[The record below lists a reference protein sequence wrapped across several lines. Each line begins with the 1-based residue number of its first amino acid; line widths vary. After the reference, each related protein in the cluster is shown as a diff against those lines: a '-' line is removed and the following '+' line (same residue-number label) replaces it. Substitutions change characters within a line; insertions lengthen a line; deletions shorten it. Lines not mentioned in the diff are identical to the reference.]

1 MEVLLE
7 KCLNIL
13 LINIDKVYSSKLIK
27 YWNFVIDYNNKVNI
41 ISRKTDFRD
50 GFVNHIIDSLT
61 PMMFEWPQ
69 LLKYLDIGSGG
80 GFPGLPLKIANQG
93 WDVTL
98 AEAKLKKTNFLSEAA
113 KRLGL
118 SGLTVLQKHL
128 GPRDGHGEY
137 DLVTTRGFGELGP
150 SLPLAAAFLRKG
162 GFFLPLKGPQGNE
175 ELDRA
180 RDAMV
185 RHGFGLSDSRE
196 FSLPVVG
203 SRRVLF
209 LLRKL

>member
-1 MEVLLE
+1 MELLLE
-7 KCLNIL
+7 QCLNIL
-13 LINIDKVYSSKLIK
+13 LININKECITKLIK
-27 YWNFVIDYNNKVNI
+27 YWNFVIEYNNKVNL
-41 ISRKTDFRD
+41 ISRKTNLRD

-69 LLKYLDIGSGG
+69 SLKYLDIGSGG

-93 WDVTL
+93 WDVAL
-98 AEAKLKKTNFLSEAA
+98 AEAKLKKTDFLSEAA
-113 KRLGL
+113 RRLGL
-118 SGLTVLQKHL
+118 TGLTVLQKHL
-128 GPRDGHGEY
+128 GPGDGHGEF
-137 DLVTTRGFGELGP
+137 DLVTTRGFGDLGP
-150 SLPLAAAFLRKG
+150 SFPLAAAFLRKG
-162 GFFLPLKGPQGNE
+162 GFFLPLKGPRGTE

-180 RDAMV
+180 RDAMA

-209 LLRKL
+209 LFQRI